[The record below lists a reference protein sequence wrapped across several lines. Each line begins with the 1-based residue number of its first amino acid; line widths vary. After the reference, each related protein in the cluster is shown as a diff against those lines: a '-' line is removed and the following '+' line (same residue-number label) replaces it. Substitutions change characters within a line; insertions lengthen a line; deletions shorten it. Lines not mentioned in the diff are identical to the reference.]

1 VVQGFDYL
9 DQEQWNEAIDQF
21 EEAIRLDPRFGYA
34 YLGLG
39 YAQAFGPGDLAKAI
53 DNLETFLQ
61 LVPDAENRAEVEAD
75 IQLMKEM
82 MAQQPPL
89 GPCCPAAQPGKGLL
103 WVENF
108 VGEPLQTDIGTN
120 MGTTFYEIPA
130 KQGDVSGCLCLE
142 MDPGHYVLIVKTFT
156 HAGNFE
162 FDIAEGQITHFP
174 LRYQD

>member
-1 VVQGFDYL
+1 M
-9 DQEQWNEAIDQF
+9 
-21 EEAIRLDPRFGYA
+21 
-34 YLGLG
+34 GLG
-39 YAQAFGPGDLAKAI
+39 YAYALGLNDMARSI
-53 DNLETFLQ
+53 ENLETFLR
-61 LVPDAENRAEVEAD
+61 LVPDAENRPQVEAD
-75 IQLMKEM
+75 IQM
-82 MAQQPPL
+82 MREAMADQPL
-89 GPCCPAAQPGKGLL
+89 IGPCCPVAQPGKGLL

-156 HAGNFE
+156 HSGNFE

-174 LRYQD
+174 LRYQDQ